1 MSLHDV
7 LSDLIKTVNAGSF
20 SAAFNALAEISK
32 LCRKDTTAVSKFCD
46 LKGIIT
52 LLGLIEKPKF
62 SDITLSIL
70 ANCCL
75 VDKVREEVIKNNGVR
90 SIVRILSCIEKESI
104 RNRAC
109 RGLANIALTS
119 RGARELY
126 RCEATQHIAELLT
139 SAKLKDTRLTALRA
153 LRILANI
160 PNCRDDLVKHKAPAA
175 IAKLLLTEPLQ
186 KSALQA
192 LTTVTQSCSV
202 ECALQVKEADGFKFL
217 EELLS
222 ASDTTLLE
230 GAFVLLV
237 NLSVVEDVRPDLGAV
252 GAVTSLVAQ
261 LNDYTLSKPSYGA
274 LFSALCRYSQES
286 VNRIRVRETG
296 GLSLLVDVLAS
307 KDKKDMW
314 QCTTCAI
321 LQFRYDEPSL
331 EKLWDL
337 NLASTVLDHLESY
350 IEEHKQEEHTSGDCA
365 GQAKDTVQGDGSQD
379 ATSANIKD
387 SVGETKSAP
396 EGKEHKAGNAKKQ
409 ESNRQDD
416 VSDTKGTVDTDVSV
430 NAIVKEDKLQDC
442 NQTWHTEREED
453 FTDNSSTRK
462 SEAIDFDEDDP
473 ELEANM
479 GKMGSKV
486 FCVHSPSYQEIQNEN
501 AAQHF
506 EVNSTDS
513 GYKSY
518 QCSPNSPDY
527 YCLPVSPRTAAR
539 SPRSPDSGVWS
550 SCSSPRCESPVSV
563 ASPEPFRCFS
573 PVCSDDEDQEENL
586 PDHVKS
592 IVLEAA
598 SLKPVRS
605 KFIKRKKSFL
615 SCLLS
620 EDQEAAKAVSC
631 ISSDGRQSPPPLPAA
646 KRRRQSSSKNLSFC
660 LSDPQGILL
669 ETMLRI
675 LSVFSYLEKLNY
687 EGIAPRLFC
696 GLLRYMLLVPK
707 PMHRAGQV
715 LLRVVSNVHSFESIA
730 CAGSIVE
737 FAKLMKSSKACRVD
751 HCKRCVPF
759 LDFAK
764 SLLATLISVAES
776 GFGSGVLAH
785 CLLTCERKA
794 QQHCCLT
801 IPYIVRNK
809 LILRQLL
816 LECTGLELLLDMLEG
831 NKDCR
836 DLFSDAA
843 ASLQALCTSIAAPK
857 AKRNTETSEKPDLVN
872 TSSCFLGKFTTDVQ
886 FRMEDGSVV
895 EGNRDQLSETN
906 DYFRR
911 MLSGHF
917 QESNQSIVA
926 FHCTRKTPLSV
937 VVHFLHGCSFGGCP
951 FLKAETTVKVD
962 LDVLGLCDLLLLP
975 ELQRMTEARVKQ
987 CVKLEHVC
995 DAYTKALELGMEDLR
1010 KAVLW
1015 YALTEKCDEERWNR
1029 CLHDLVFGP
1038 HGGQVLDD
1046 VASLVRRNSYSCV
1059 VADSAVEPC
1068 L

>member
-1 MSLHDV
+1 MPP
-7 LSDLIKTVNAGSF
+7 LSNP
-20 SAAFNALAEISK
+20 
-32 LCRKDTTAVSKFCD
+32 C
-46 LKGIIT
+46 
-52 LLGLIEKPKF
+52 
-62 SDITLSIL
+62 LS
-70 ANCCL
+70 
-75 VDKVREEVIKNNGVR
+75 
-90 SIVRILSCIEKESI
+90 VRILSCIEKESI

-539 SPRSPDSGVWS
+539 SPRSLRTAG
-550 SCSSPRCESPVSV
+550 CGPRAVLRDASLRCLWHPLNPSAASLRSV
-563 ASPEPFRCFS
+563 P
-573 PVCSDDEDQEENL
+573 DDEDQEENL

-598 SLKPVRS
+598 SLKPVR
-605 KFIKRKKSFL
+605 
-615 SCLLS
+615 
-620 EDQEAAKAVSC
+620 V
-631 ISSDGRQSPPPLPAA
+631 
-646 KRRRQSSSKNLSFC
+646 
-660 LSDPQGILL
+660 
-669 ETMLRI
+669 
-675 LSVFSYLEKLNY
+675 
-687 EGIAPRLFC
+687 
-696 GLLRYMLLVPK
+696 
-707 PMHRAGQV
+707 QV
-715 LLRVVSNVHSFESIA
+715 H
-730 CAGSIVE
+730 
-737 FAKLMKSSKACRVD
+737 
-751 HCKRCVPF
+751 
-759 LDFAK
+759 
-764 SLLATLISVAES
+764 
-776 GFGSGVLAH
+776 
-785 CLLTCERKA
+785 
-794 QQHCCLT
+794 
-801 IPYIVRNK
+801 
-809 LILRQLL
+809 
-816 LECTGLELLLDMLEG
+816 
-831 NKDCR
+831 
-836 DLFSDAA
+836 
-843 ASLQALCTSIAAPK
+843 
-857 AKRNTETSEKPDLVN
+857 
-872 TSSCFLGKFTTDVQ
+872 
-886 FRMEDGSVV
+886 
-895 EGNRDQLSETN
+895 
-906 DYFRR
+906 
-911 MLSGHF
+911 
-917 QESNQSIVA
+917 
-926 FHCTRKTPLSV
+926 KT
-937 VVHFLHGCSFGGCP
+937 
-951 FLKAETTVKVD
+951 
-962 LDVLGLCDLLLLP
+962 
-975 ELQRMTEARVKQ
+975 
-987 CVKLEHVC
+987 
-995 DAYTKALELGMEDLR
+995 
-1010 KAVLW
+1010 
-1015 YALTEKCDEERWNR
+1015 
-1029 CLHDLVFGP
+1029 
-1038 HGGQVLDD
+1038 
-1046 VASLVRRNSYSCV
+1046 
-1059 VADSAVEPC
+1059 
-1068 L
+1068 

>member
-1 MSLHDV
+1 MNLHDV

-75 VDKVREEVIKNNGVR
+75 VDKVREE
-90 SIVRILSCIEKESI
+90 ESI

-119 RGARELY
+119 RGARELH

-139 SAKLKDTRLTALRA
+139 SAKLKDTQLTALRA

-202 ECALQVKEADGFKFL
+202 ECAMQVKEADGFKFL

-296 GLSLLVDVLAS
+296 GLSLFVDVLAS

-365 GQAKDTVQGDGSQD
+365 GQATDTVQGDGSQD
-379 ATSANIKD
+379 ATSASIKD
-387 SVGETKSAP
+387 SVGQKKGAP
-396 EGKEHKAGNAKKQ
+396 EVKEDKAGNAKKQ
-409 ESNRQDD
+409 ENNRQDD
-416 VSDTKGTVDTDVSV
+416 VSDTKGTVNTDVPV
-430 NAIVKEDKLQDC
+430 NDVVKEDKLQDC
-442 NQTWHTEREED
+442 NQTWHREREED

-479 GKMGSKV
+479 GKVGSKV

-573 PVCSDDEDQEENL
+573 P
-586 PDHVKS
+586 
-592 IVLEAA
+592 
-598 SLKPVRS
+598 
-605 KFIKRKKSFL
+605 
-615 SCLLS
+615 
-620 EDQEAAKAVSC
+620 
-631 ISSDGRQSPPPLPAA
+631 
-646 KRRRQSSSKNLSFC
+646 
-660 LSDPQGILL
+660 
-669 ETMLRI
+669 
-675 LSVFSYLEKLNY
+675 
-687 EGIAPRLFC
+687 
-696 GLLRYMLLVPK
+696 
-707 PMHRAGQV
+707 
-715 LLRVVSNVHSFESIA
+715 
-730 CAGSIVE
+730 
-737 FAKLMKSSKACRVD
+737 
-751 HCKRCVPF
+751 
-759 LDFAK
+759 

-836 DLFSDAA
+836 ALFSDAA
-843 ASLQALCTSIAAPK
+843 ASLQALCISIAAPK

-937 VVHFLHGCSFGGCP
+937 VVHFLHGCSFGSCP
-951 FLKAETTVKVD
+951 FLKAETTVRVD
-962 LDVLGLCDLLLLP
+962 LEVLGLCDLLLLP
-975 ELQRMTEARVKQ
+975 ELQRMTETRVKQ

-1010 KAVLW
+1010 MAVLW
-1015 YALTEKCDEERWNR
+1015 YALTEKCDEETWNR

-1059 VADSAVEPC
+1059 VADSAMESC